1 MTQKICIRPI
11 VKVIGNTE
19 YYVESVF
26 NEDAKLN
33 LTDKIK
39 KLMDMDIE
47 SRTDPLLHGESKLT
61 SHTPTEV
68 RLQREPGGKGL

>member
-1 MTQKICIRPI
+1 MTQKIYTRPI

-26 NEDAKLN
+26 DEDAKLN

-47 SRTDPLLHGESKLT
+47 SRTGPLLHGESKLT
-61 SHTPTEV
+61 SHNPTEV

>member
-1 MTQKICIRPI
+1 MTQKIYTGPI

-47 SRTDPLLHGESKLT
+47 SRTDPLFHGESKLT
-61 SHTPTEV
+61 SHNPTEV